1 MTILDPATGTSA
13 SVGRTTAPSATN
25 SRQNRWHDVC
35 RLDRLH
41 PERGAAALVDG
52 RAVALFR
59 LEDDEVLAVDDV
71 DPFWGV
77 PVLSRGLVGCIG
89 GRDTVASPLLKQRF
103 DLRTGA
109 CLDDPTV
116 TVDVWPVQ
124 VQGGRV
130 AVSPP
135 PSLAGP

>member
-1 MTILDPATGTSA
+1 MSILDPTTTPA
-13 SVGRTTAPSATN
+13 SVGTPAAASETN

-35 RLDRLH
+35 GLDRLTV
-41 PERGAAALVDG
+41 ERGASALVDG
-52 RAVALFR
+52 RPVALFR
-59 LEDDEVLAVDDV
+59 LDDDEVLAVDDV

-103 DLRTGA
+103 DLRTGD

-116 TVDVWPVQ
+116 TVAVWPVQ
-124 VQGGRV
+124 VQQGRV
-130 AVSPP
+130 AVTPP